1 MATLDSRLGPG
12 TLTLG
17 TTDRGAQV
25 SNCRLVPSN
34 TSTDGTPTLGTPAPS
49 ADIATTWAL
58 TGSAIQDWEDPAGF
72 VEYCRINNNTEVA
85 FEWEPNSAKGI
96 SYTGTCKVVALEIGG
111 DVAVQ
116 NTSAFE
122 FSLVGEPVRSDAAA
136 GVPSAPR
143 NASAVAEGATIAVVD
158 WDAPTSGS
166 PTSYDV
172 YQSATEAG
180 VYSKIVANITK
191 TGTTARVSSLTT
203 ATTYWF
209 KVSGTN
215 GTGEGVKSGAATVTT
230 P

>member
-1 MATLDSRLGPG
+1 MPTLDSRLGPG

-34 TSTDGTPTLGTPAPS
+34 NSTDGTPTLGTPAPA
-49 ADIATTWAL
+49 ADIETTWAL

-72 VEYCRINNNTEVA
+72 VEYCRISNNTEVT

-96 SYTGTCKVVALEIGG
+96 TYTGTCKVVAVEIGG
-111 DVAVQ
+111 DVAAQ
-116 NTSAFE
+116 NTSDFE
-122 FSLVGEPVRSDAAA
+122 FSLVGVPVRSDAAA
-136 GVPSAPR
+136 GVPSAPL
-143 NASAVAEGATIAVVD
+143 NVTASAEAATIVVVD

-166 PTSYDV
+166 PTSYTV
-172 YQSATEAG
+172 YQAATELG
-180 VYSKIVANITK
+180 VYSEVTTNITK
-191 TGTTARVSSLTT
+191 TGTTARLSSLITG
-203 ATTYWF
+203 TTYWF

-215 GTGEGVKSGAATVTT
+215 ITGEGVKSAAATATT